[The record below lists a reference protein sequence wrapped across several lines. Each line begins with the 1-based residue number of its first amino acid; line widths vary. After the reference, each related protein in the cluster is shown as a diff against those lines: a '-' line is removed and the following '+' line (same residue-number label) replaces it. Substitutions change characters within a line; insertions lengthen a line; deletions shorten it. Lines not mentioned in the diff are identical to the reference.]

1 VPTLISEVIQRRS
14 RALEA
19 GRAALSWYSKHCD
32 QISRDEEPE
41 VSCFD
46 PSTGDMIWS
55 VRDCSVQ
62 HIDTVVQAARIAQP
76 AWQNTLPAA
85 RAQLLNACADV
96 LEENSEVLAEILAL
110 ETGKS
115 FTHECKGEVAL
126 PVSIFRYFAGLVH
139 EIKGRSIQAGPTL
152 MGFTTHHPWGVV
164 AGIVPWNVPLMFMA
178 YKVAAPL
185 AVGNTVVIKM
195 PEQATAS
202 LAMVLRLILPL
213 LPKGVVEFVSGTGA
227 VAGEALITH
236 SQVDKISFTGSVET
250 GSHIY
255 QHVARKMLAVTLEL
269 GGKSPMVI
277 LDDCDLNKAI
287 NGIIGSMRFT
297 RAGQSCTASSRIFV
311 PRSQMN
317 QYREALG
324 GALNKLRIG
333 DALDKRTDSGPIVT
347 QAQQLRILRYIEKA
361 RADGLDVEE
370 YGHIIDAELFEK
382 GFFVRPH
389 LVFDPE
395 PSHPIARE
403 EVFGPVAMI
412 FGYDTVES
420 AMEQANDTEFGLSA
434 SIWGRDIN
442 RCLSCAAAFRAGIIQ
457 INQNAI
463 MLPGFSYGGI
473 GISGVGKESSLE
485 AMLETYMYEKTNIVN
500 FGD

>member
-1 VPTLISEVIQRRS
+1 MPENLPEAAQRRERAREAARVALDWYADKCADVAS
-14 RALEA
+14 RT
-19 GRAALSWYSKHCD
+19 
-32 QISRDEEPE
+32 EPD
-41 VSCFD
+41 VLCFD
-46 PSTGDMIWS
+46 PSSGAALWS
-55 VRDCSVQ
+55 VPNCSAD
-62 HIDTVVQAARIAQP
+62 HIDAVAQAARKAQP
-76 AWQNTLPAA
+76 AWNETPPAA
-85 RAQLLNACADV
+85 RAKMLNACADV
-96 LEENSEVLAEILAL
+96 LEENSAAIAEVLAL

-115 FTHECKGEVAL
+115 LTHECMGEVTL

-139 EIKGRSIQAGPTL
+139 EIKGRSIQAGPKL
-152 MGFTTHHPWGVV
+152 MGFTTYHPWGVV

-185 AVGNTVVIKM
+185 AAGNTVIIKM

-202 LAMVLRLILPL
+202 LAMVLRLIEPL
-213 LPKGVVEFVSGTGA
+213 LPEGVVHFVSGSGN

-236 SQVDKISFTGSVET
+236 PEVDKISFTGSVET

-255 QHVARKMLAVTLEL
+255 QHAAREMRAVTLEL
-269 GGKSPMVI
+269 GGKSPMII
-277 LDDCDLNKAI
+277 LDDCDLDKAV
-287 NGIIGSMRFT
+287 NGIVGSMRFT

-311 PRSQMN
+311 PRSQMGA
-317 QYREALG
+317 YRAALEV
-324 GALNKLRIG
+324 ALDALRIG
-333 DALDKRTDSGPIVT
+333 DALDSDTDSGPIVT
-347 QAQQLRILRYIEKA
+347 EAQQKRILGYLEQA
-361 RADGLDVEE
+361 RRDGLDVVG
-370 YGHIIDAELFEK
+370 YGQIMDQALFDQ

-389 LVFDPE
+389 LVFDPD

-412 FGYDTVES
+412 FGYDSVDE
-420 AMEQANDTEFGLSA
+420 AMTQANDTDFGLSA

-442 RCLSCAAAFRAGIIQ
+442 QCLSCAAAFRAGIIQ

-463 MLPGFSYGGI
+463 MLPGFSYGGV

-500 FGD
+500 FAG